1 MVGSHRIVW
10 DPIDPTIWLDFLF
23 IYLILSGIY
32 LGKIIHLNPQAQQV
46 IRSPIMN

>member
-10 DPIDPTIWLDFLF
+10 DPTDPIIWLDFF
-23 IYLILSGIY
+23 IYLILSVIH

-46 IRSPIMN
+46 IRAQ